1 MNFLNQTNNINENK
15 TALITGISGQDGS
28 YLAEFLIQKNYSV
41 HGIMRKN
48 LTNKL
53 NLNEL
58 LKNKAISIH
67 YGDVTD
73 KDFITKLLSEIKP
86 NEIYNFAAQ
95 SNVSASFD
103 LVEETTQVNSFG
115 TLILLE
121 AIKNFDTKIK
131 FYQASTSEL
140 FGNANES
147 PQNEKTS
154 FNPRSPYG
162 TAKLFSYWLT
172 RNYRDNYKLFA
183 VNGILYNHESPRR
196 PNQFVTRKITNGVA
210 KIHLNQQE
218 YLTLG
223 NLDVQRD
230 WGHAQDYIEVFYN
243 EHNYRLILVI

>member
-1 MNFLNQTNNINENK
+1 MNYLNQTNNINENK

-58 LKNKAISIH
+58 LKNKAINIH

-86 NEIYNFAAQ
+86 NEIYNLAAQ

-121 AIKNFDTKIK
+121 AIRNFDTKIK
-131 FYQASTSEL
+131 FESNFLLYLKNCSFKISLIEIYL
-140 FGNANES
+140 F
-147 PQNEKTS
+147 
-154 FNPRSPYG
+154 
-162 TAKLFSYWLT
+162 L
-172 RNYRDNYKLFA
+172 
-183 VNGILYNHESPRR
+183 
-196 PNQFVTRKITNGVA
+196 
-210 KIHLNQQE
+210 
-218 YLTLG
+218 
-223 NLDVQRD
+223 
-230 WGHAQDYIEVFYN
+230 
-243 EHNYRLILVI
+243 